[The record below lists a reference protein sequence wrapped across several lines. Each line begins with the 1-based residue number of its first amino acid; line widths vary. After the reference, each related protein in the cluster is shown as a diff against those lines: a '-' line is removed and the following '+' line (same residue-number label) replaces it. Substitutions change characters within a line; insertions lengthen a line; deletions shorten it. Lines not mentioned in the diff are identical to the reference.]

1 MLARMPNVL
10 VTYTEHAQIRM
21 RERDIDQWLV
31 ELTLARPHRVL
42 EDAEGKPI
50 AERRFRSGT
59 LRVVYV
65 DRIDAGGWHRH
76 VITVIWR

>member
-1 MLARMPNVL
+1 MPNVL
-10 VTYTEHAQIRM
+10 VTYTEHALTRM
-21 RERDIDQWLV
+21 RERDIDQRLV
-31 ELTLARPHRVL
+31 EMTLAKPHRVF

-65 DRIDAGGWHRH
+65 DRIDAVGWHRH
-76 VITVIWR
+76 VIAVIWR